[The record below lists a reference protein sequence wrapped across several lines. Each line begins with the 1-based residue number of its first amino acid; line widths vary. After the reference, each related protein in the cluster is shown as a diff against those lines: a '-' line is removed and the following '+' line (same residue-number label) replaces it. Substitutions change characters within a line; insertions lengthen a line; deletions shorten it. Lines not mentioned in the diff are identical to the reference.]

1 MVINLDKGPENH
13 SRRTQFRQRM
23 VDFVHDTGLHVR
35 LAYYPPYHS
44 IYNPIERCG
53 GILATHWN
61 GALLDSVEAVLA
73 YARTMTWKGLNP
85 TVELV
90 TNIYHSGVKLTQEA
104 MHKIEKRIER
114 LSGLETGF
122 VDSHPS
128 HHGWDT

>member
-1 MVINLDKGPENH
+1 MFDLLTI
-13 SRRTQFRQRM
+13 
-23 VDFVHDTGLHVR
+23 R
-35 LAYYPPYHS
+35 LITAYTTRLKDAGAS
-44 IYNPIERCG
+44 WQLIG
-53 GILATHWN
+53 T

-114 LSGLETGF
+114 QSGLETGF

>member
-1 MVINLDKGPENH
+1 
-13 SRRTQFRQRM
+13 
-23 VDFVHDTGLHVR
+23 
-35 LAYYPPYHS
+35 
-44 IYNPIERCG
+44 
-53 GILATHWN
+53 
-61 GALLDSVEAVLA
+61 EAVLA

-104 MHKIEKRIER
+104 MHKIEKQIER

-128 HHGWDT
+128 HHGVGYVIIFKSLRPIKHRITALARSQRISSLNALWT

>member
-1 MVINLDKGPENH
+1 GPENH

-73 YARTMTWKGLNP
+73 YARTM
-85 TVELV
+85 
-90 TNIYHSGVKLTQEA
+90 
-104 MHKIEKRIER
+104 
-114 LSGLETGF
+114 
-122 VDSHPS
+122 
-128 HHGWDT
+128 

>member
-1 MVINLDKGPENH
+1 
-13 SRRTQFRQRM
+13 
-23 VDFVHDTGLHVR
+23 
-35 LAYYPPYHS
+35 
-44 IYNPIERCG
+44 
-53 GILATHWN
+53 WN

-90 TNIYHSGVKLTQEA
+90 TNIYHSVVKLTQKA

>member
-1 MVINLDKGPENH
+1 MKGVEEFLPKC
-13 SRRTQFRQRM
+13 
-23 VDFVHDTGLHVR
+23 VHFHV
-35 LAYYPPYHS
+35 AKS
-44 IYNPIERCG
+44 
-53 GILATHWN
+53 T
-61 GALLDSVEAVLA
+61 VLA

-104 MHKIEKRIER
+104 MHKIEKQIER

-128 HHGWDT
+128 HNGWDT